1 MIYKPTVQNISVGW
15 SSPLWDYHYY
25 SPFVSI
31 STDGGE
37 LISSEYVQLT
47 LSYMTADGRS
57 ALYKGAD
64 ALPIASLGK
73 ICHETLHVFGLK
85 DLYRSDL
92 SSEVYFMSAMG
103 KPLSPAV
110 QFISVKE
117 REALGFLTGD
127 DILTLS
133 GDGLVFA

>member
-1 MIYKPTVQNISVGW
+1 MELPSLGLSLLQSFVG
-15 SSPLWDYHYY
+15 
-25 SPFVSI
+25 I

-73 ICHETLHVFGLK
+73 ICHETLHVCWLEGSVPF
-85 DLYRSDL
+85 R
-92 SSEVYFMSAMG
+92 
-103 KPLSPAV
+103 
-110 QFISVKE
+110 FIE
-117 REALGFLTGD
+117 
-127 DILTLS
+127 
-133 GDGLVFA
+133 